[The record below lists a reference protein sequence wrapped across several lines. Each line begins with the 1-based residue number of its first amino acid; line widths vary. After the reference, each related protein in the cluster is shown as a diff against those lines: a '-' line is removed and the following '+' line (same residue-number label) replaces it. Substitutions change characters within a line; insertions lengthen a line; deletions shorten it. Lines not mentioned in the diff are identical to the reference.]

1 MEADRISDIERLLPL
16 AEKYG
21 LAVLLVF
28 ILLIIV
34 IMQWRAVAK
43 GKLVPREM
51 LDRALEDNDRLQE
64 ILDSERKEFM
74 QPMLEVF
81 KRLKTDHH
89 QENDQDRGG

>member
-1 MEADRISDIERLLPL
+1 MNAERISEIERLLPL

-34 IMQWRAVAK
+34 LKQWRDVAT

-64 ILDSERKEFM
+64 ILDGERKEFM

-81 KRLKTDHH
+81 RRLKTDHH
-89 QENDQDRGG
+89 ADNEEDRGG